1 MYQYYYLLI
10 TWPIVTPTNRYD
22 HQYIPNFV
30 VVPVVVL
37 VVDVIKLDLD
47 VLVDAME
54 ALLVMV
60 GLVVVAEVEVGVFS
74 GEICISFEH
83 LYSSS

>member
-1 MYQYYYLLI
+1 M
-10 TWPIVTPTNRYD
+10 
-22 HQYIPNFV
+22 
-30 VVPVVVL
+30 
-37 VVDVIKLDLD
+37 DVIKLDLD

-60 GLVVVAEVEVGVFS
+60 GLVVVAKVEVGVFS
-74 GEICISFEH
+74 VEIYISYEH